1 MEQLL
6 QLQFQMQSRFKRV
19 ILIDDNEIDL
29 KINAK
34 LISISKLFSEIII
47 CKSADEALTYLTN
60 EFEKKELIKTFIL
73 LDIQMPEMN
82 GFEFLIHYKHLPKS
96 ILEHCLLAMLSST
109 LDFGDIKKAEAN
121 LHVTKL
127 LKKPLSIN
135 DIISI
140 IT

>member
-60 EFEKKELIKTFIL
+60 EF
-73 LDIQMPEMN
+73 
-82 GFEFLIHYKHLPKS
+82 
-96 ILEHCLLAMLSST
+96 
-109 LDFGDIKKAEAN
+109 
-121 LHVTKL
+121 
-127 LKKPLSIN
+127 
-135 DIISI
+135 
-140 IT
+140 